1 MDAFFEK
8 GWMRMRMRSI
18 TMDEFEK
25 VDIRVG
31 TIERVEEF
39 PEARIPAY
47 KIWVNLGEDIGQ
59 KKSSARITKLY
70 TKEELVGKQV
80 LCVCNFEPRQIG
92 PFLSEVLVTGF
103 VGDEGAV
110 VLAQPERPV
119 ENGARLA

>member
-103 VGDEGAV
+103 VGDEGVV

>member
-47 KIWVNLGEDIGQ
+47 KIWVNLGEDLGQ

-103 VGDEGAV
+103 VGDEGVV

>member
-1 MDAFFEK
+1 
-8 GWMRMRMRSI
+8 MRMRSI

-47 KIWVNLGEDIGQ
+47 KIWVNLGEDLGQ

-103 VGDEGAV
+103 VGDEGVV